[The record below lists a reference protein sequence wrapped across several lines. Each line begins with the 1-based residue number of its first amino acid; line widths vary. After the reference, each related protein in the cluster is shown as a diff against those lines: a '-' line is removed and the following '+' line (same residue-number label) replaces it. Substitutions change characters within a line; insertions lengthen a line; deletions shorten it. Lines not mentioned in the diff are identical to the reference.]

1 MAAHDDGESSVPPP
15 APPATP
21 PDLEDQL
28 SPSRALRESAA
39 RGRSQR
45 IGNNGP
51 VANPEVSFPDEPPG
65 LDEPASRS

>member
-1 MAAHDDGESSVPPP
+1 MTAQEDREPRVPPP
-15 APPATP
+15 APPA

-39 RGRSQR
+39 RGGGQR

-65 LDEPASRS
+65 AEEPASS